1 MNIKRAFKNQLR
13 LINMVETEQTM
24 AAAPFDS
31 FNYPLDVERGIALD
45 IQELDNGL
53 LHLLLPN
60 VQSMFQYMRCSETN
74 TKVINSAAVHILKA
88 IMIYSTN
95 FYSPAMRHLNVK
107 VAEKRVMSKRRGE
120 RHTQFPKIYSYILIT
135 CLLPLL
141 HELIKYKATIIEEDL
156 RQDTTVENTSTSTS
170 AMQRQLARSRQAKI
184 LQVLLGVTSI
194 VMPPIQLYNH
204 LRYIL
209 KPKEWQTPSFA
220 MNDNGL
226 SYQYEKSNGG
236 GEVERKIN
244 FLYAQRRIWYEEFML
259 TIGLLPIDV
268 WRNLPE
274 AIKLSYRRMLVQLKA
289 ILPKKIRKKFISDH
303 GSSDAIHSCA
313 ICSLKPIVIPYK
325 TSCCHVYCY
334 TCLRSALVDNS
345 QYRCMICGAKVAF
358 SKPL

>member
-1 MNIKRAFKNQLR
+1 
-13 LINMVETEQTM
+13 MVETKQTM
-24 AAAPFDS
+24 AAPFDDS
-31 FNYPLDVERGIALD
+31 LNYPLDVERGIALD

-74 TKVINSAAVHILKA
+74 TKLINSAAVHILKA

-95 FYSPAMRHLNVK
+95 FYSPAMRHLNVN
-107 VAEKRVMSKRRGE
+107 VVEMSAMSQIRGE
-120 RHTQFPKIYSYILIT
+120 RHMPFPRIYSYILIT

-156 RQDTTVENTSTSTS
+156 RQDTTVENTLTSTS

-184 LQVLLGVTSI
+184 LQILLTVTSI
-194 VMPPIQLYNH
+194 VVPPIQLYNH

-209 KPKEWQTPSFA
+209 NPKEWQTPSFA

-236 GEVERKIN
+236 GAVERKIN

-289 ILPKKIRKKFISDH
+289 ILPKKIRKKCIPDHISR
-303 GSSDAIHSCA
+303 DAIYSCA

-325 TSCCHVYCY
+325 TSCGHMYCY

-345 QYRCMICGAKVAF
+345 QYRCMVCGVKVAS

>member
-1 MNIKRAFKNQLR
+1 
-13 LINMVETEQTM
+13 MVETEQTM
-24 AAAPFDS
+24 AAPFDS
-31 FNYPLDVERGIALD
+31 LNYPLDVDRGVALD

-74 TKVINSAAVHILKA
+74 TKLINSAAVHILKA

-107 VAEKRVMSKRRGE
+107 VMDKSAMSKRRGE
-120 RHTQFPKIYSYILIT
+120 RHILFPRIYSYILIT

-141 HELIKYKATIIEEDL
+141 HELIKYKATIIEEHL
-156 RQDTTVENTSTSTS
+156 RQDTNVENTSTSTS
-170 AMQRQLARSRQAKI
+170 AMQRQLARIRQAKI
-184 LQVLLGVTSI
+184 LQILLRVTSI
-194 VMPPIQLYNH
+194 VVPPIQLYHH

-236 GEVERKIN
+236 EVERNIN

-259 TIGLLPIDV
+259 TIGLLPMDV
-268 WRNLPE
+268 WKNLPE
-274 AIKLSYRRMLVQLKA
+274 AMKHSYRRMLVQFKA
-289 ILPKKIRKKFISDH
+289 IIPKKIRRECVSDH
-303 GSSDAIHSCA
+303 GSSDAIYSCA

-325 TSCCHVYCY
+325 SSCGHMYCY

-345 QYRCMICGAKVAF
+345 KYRCMVCGVKVTS